1 MNESTLILTEHRVL
15 PRLFDT
21 LLTLLAWCGFLFCL
35 YINLLLQVT
44 EQSDSFR
51 ETILASFS
59 TVLIYLLIAMLNGWL
74 LILWYH
80 YNRHNP
86 DTRRH
91 ERLSSLNSDELARS
105 FNVDPQIISEMSRG
119 NLLTVYHDH
128 IGHIIDLRIS
138 QQYSSLPHKPAL
150 NENTHQ

>member
-1 MNESTLILTEHRVL
+1 MNEGTLILTEHRVL

-35 YINLLLQVT
+35 YINILIQVA
-44 EQSDSFR
+44 EQSESLRD
-51 ETILASFS
+51 TIIASFS
-59 TVLIYLLIAMLNGWL
+59 TVLLYLLIAMLNGGL

-80 YNRHNP
+80 YNHHHPHTKRHS
-86 DTRRH
+86 
-91 ERLSSLNSDELARS
+91 RLSSLNPAELARS
-105 FNVDPQIISEMSRG
+105 FNVDPQIISEMSQG

-138 QQYSSLPHKPAL
+138 HQYSSLPRKPAI
-150 NENTHQ
+150 NEKAP

>member
-1 MNESTLILTEHRVL
+1 MNENTLILTEHRIL

-21 LLTLLAWCGFLFCL
+21 LLTLLAWCGFLLCL
-35 YINLLLQVT
+35 YINLLIQVT
-44 EQSDSFR
+44 ESDSLW
-51 ETILASFS
+51 ETITASFS

-80 YNRHNP
+80 YNHHNP
-86 DTRRH
+86 HTKRH
-91 ERLSSLNSDELARS
+91 GRLSSLNPDELARS
-105 FNVDPQIISEMSRG
+105 FNVDPQIISEMSQG

-138 QQYSSLPHKPAL
+138 QQYSSSPRKPVI
-150 NENTHQ
+150 NENA